1 MRIQCNGE
9 GLVALICRVNHFFR
23 SKSHFPPLQYLVHP
37 QLPRLTECSDEM
49 VEESAGPDRI
59 PSVINHWTCSPLAE
73 LGHEE
78 KDWLLK
84 LSERLKRRVVG
95 QDVAVDAV
103 GDAILRSR
111 AGLGRPQHMIG
122 SFLFVGL
129 AGVGKT
135 QLARALAEQLFGN
148 ENLLTRIDMS
158 DYTELES
165 VSRLIGTTPRWV
177 SLRIQ
182 STQQFFRVVWFLED
196 DSFGSARYAGHRQEG
211 HLTEAVR
218 MMPHGV
224 ILFDKVDKAHAA
236 VLQILLR
243 LLDGDQLTDFQGR
256 IIGFTNIIIIMTSN
270 VGAMHILGPLTFETN
285 TQKAR
290 ERVTEE
296 IRRRFRSELLDRL
309 DDVII
314 FNFLSPKRLRK
325 VARLQLRDVAS
336 RLAERGVALAISED
350 ALDLITMTAYH
361 PEFGGKPIKA
371 WLEKNVVTQLS
382 KMMIKDEIEE
392 YSTVYIDAQLE
403 DVRWD
408 QSNQMGEGLRKKEQ
422 GDLARGMAN
431 IPASSKW
438 WMIHRRLGLGK
449 PTRKTKKM
457 HLINGKTVTVDAL
470 STGEEEL
477 SYRIEKN
484 GGLRNVDIQRE
495 MDIIPFQGMDVNLP
509 KPVLAASLS

>member
-1 MRIQCNGE
+1 
-9 GLVALICRVNHFFR
+9 
-23 SKSHFPPLQYLVHP
+23 
-37 QLPRLTECSDEM
+37 M
-49 VEESAGPDRI
+49 VEESGGPVRI
-59 PSVINHWTCSPLAE
+59 PSVVSHWTSKPLAE

-78 KDWLLK
+78 KDWLLN

-165 VSRLIGTTPRWV
+165 VSRLIGTTPR
-177 SLRIQ
+177 
-182 STQQFFRVVWFLED
+182 
-196 DSFGSARYAGHRQEG
+196 YAGHRQEG
-211 HLTEAVR
+211 QLTEAVR

-224 ILFDKVDKAHAA
+224 ILFDKIDKAHAA

-243 LLDGDQLTDFQGR
+243 VLDGGQLTNFQGR
-256 IIGFTNIIIIMTSN
+256 TIGFTNMIIIMTSN
-270 VGAMHILGPLTFETN
+270 VGAKHILGPLTFETN
-285 TQKAR
+285 AQKAR

-296 IRRRFRSELLDRL
+296 IRKRFRSELLDRL
-309 DDVII
+309 DDIII

-325 VARLQLRDVAS
+325 VARLQLRNVAS

-350 ALDLITMTAYH
+350 ALDLITLRAYN

-371 WLEKNVVTQLS
+371 RLEKNVVTQLS
-382 KMMIKDEIEE
+382 KMMIKDEIDE
-392 YSTVYIDAQLE
+392 YSTVYIDAQLA
-403 DVRWD
+403 DVSWD
-408 QSNQMGEGLRKKEQ
+408 QNNPMGEGLPKKEQ
-422 GDLARGMAN
+422 GYLARGMAN

-438 WMIHRRLGLGK
+438 WMIHRRLGLRK
-449 PTRKTKKM
+449 STRKTKKM
-457 HLINGKTVTVDAL
+457 HPINGKTVTVDAL

-484 GGLRNVDIQRE
+484 GGLRNVDFQRE
-495 MDIIPFQGMDVNLP
+495 MDIIPFQGMDV
-509 KPVLAASLS
+509 SS